1 MNNQHIIINSEFNN
15 QRLDKVLALLVKEL
29 TRTKAQE
36 LIDQGKVKVN
46 GEVAK
51 ASLKVKENDVVEIE
65 QIEQVDNGLHSENIP
80 LDIVYEDDD
89 VLVINKPIGMV
100 VHPANGHY
108 EGTLVNALL
117 YHFEE
122 LSTISGETRPGIV
135 HRLDKETSGL
145 IMVAKNNF
153 AHLDLS
159 KQLKAKTAYRRYLA
173 LVHGELPHN
182 EGTIMAPIGRK
193 KDDRKKMAVVA
204 DGKDAVTHFKVLER
218 LPGYTFIECILET
231 GRTHQIRVHLQTI
244 KFPIV
249 GDNIYGPKKM
259 AYDYQLLH
267 ATTLAFNHPRTGNKV
282 EVNAPLP
289 KHFEEALEN
298 LRTTGNIKGVN

>member
-1 MNNQHIIINSEFNN
+1 M
-15 QRLDKVLALLVKEL
+15 
-29 TRTKAQE
+29 
-36 LIDQGKVKVN
+36 
-46 GEVAK
+46 
-51 ASLKVKENDVVEIE
+51 
-65 QIEQVDNGLHSENIP
+65 
-80 LDIVYEDDD
+80 
-89 VLVINKPIGMV
+89 
-100 VHPANGHY
+100 
-108 EGTLVNALL
+108 
-117 YHFEE
+117 
-122 LSTISGETRPGIV
+122 
-135 HRLDKETSGL
+135 
-145 IMVAKNNF
+145 
-153 AHLDLS
+153 
-159 KQLKAKTAYRRYLA
+159 
-173 LVHGELPHN
+173 HGELPHN